1 MLIFYIHY
9 SNYRVPKAGICHGL
23 ILSQAFVI
31 RPKGATKHDIKEN
44 MGNHLRFRAVLKEL
58 ETPNDYVMILRSSV
72 NPEKSAIRYT
82 CLKDLY
88 LYVYIAEYEQ
98 GILFTLLDGVVS

>member
-1 MLIFYIHY
+1 M
-9 SNYRVPKAGICHGL
+9 
-23 ILSQAFVI
+23 I

-82 CLKDLY
+82 CLKDLKDLY

>member
-1 MLIFYIHY
+1 M
-9 SNYRVPKAGICHGL
+9 
-23 ILSQAFVI
+23 I

-82 CLKDLY
+82 CLKRFGY
-88 LYVYIAEYEQ
+88 LYMYIAEYEQ

>member
-1 MLIFYIHY
+1 M
-9 SNYRVPKAGICHGL
+9 
-23 ILSQAFVI
+23 I
-31 RPKGATKHDIKEN
+31 RPKDATKHDIKEN

-82 CLKDLY
+82 CLKDLD
-88 LYVYIAEYEQ
+88 IC
-98 GILFTLLDGVVS
+98 ICSI